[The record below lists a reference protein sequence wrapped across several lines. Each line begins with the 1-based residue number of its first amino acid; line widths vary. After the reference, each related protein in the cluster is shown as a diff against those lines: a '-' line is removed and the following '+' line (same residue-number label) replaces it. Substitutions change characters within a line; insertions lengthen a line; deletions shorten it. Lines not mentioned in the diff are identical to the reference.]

1 MDYWLCRGC
10 HMDSKQAS
18 VKAKGEVVILERQL
32 SAVPRKNQIQP
43 ISIKVFLYLPLNPG
57 FDSIPLNKH
66 LMQGVLT
73 AVFF

>member
-1 MDYWLCRGC
+1 
-10 HMDSKQAS
+10 MDSKQAS

-43 ISIKVFLYLPLNPG
+43 ISIKVLPYLPLNLG
-57 FDSIPLNKH
+57 FDSMPLNKH